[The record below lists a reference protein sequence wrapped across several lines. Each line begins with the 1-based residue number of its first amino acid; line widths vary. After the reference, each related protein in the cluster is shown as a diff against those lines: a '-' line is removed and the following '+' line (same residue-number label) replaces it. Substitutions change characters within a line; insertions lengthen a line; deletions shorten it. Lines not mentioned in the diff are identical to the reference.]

1 MIAWMLLLVGLLL
14 PVRRD
19 VLLER
24 VRWLSGCWRDSAAG
38 KVIEEQWMAPRGGVM
53 VGMGRTVRADTLRE
67 YELVLIRERG
77 GELAYE
83 AHPSGQPT
91 ATFRSTLVSDSQVV
105 FRNPEHDYPQEVG
118 YRRRGAD
125 SLLAWIDGTAGGR
138 SRRIE
143 FPYRRVSCG
152 AP

>member
-1 MIAWMLLLVGLLL
+1 MIALILLLGMLLPTRNTLLI
-14 PVRRD
+14 
-19 VLLER
+19 ER
-24 VRWLSGCWRDSAAG
+24 VSWLTGCWLNTARGA
-38 KVIEEQWMAPRGGVM
+38 VIEEQWMAPRGGVM

-67 YELVLIRERG
+67 YELVLVRDQG
-77 GELAYE
+77 SELAYE

-91 ATFRSTLVSDSQVV
+91 ATFRSTVVSDSQVV
-105 FRNPEHDYPQEVG
+105 FRNPDHDYPQEVG
-118 YRRRGAD
+118 YRRLGAD
-125 SLLAWIDGTAGGR
+125 SLLAWIDGTVGTR